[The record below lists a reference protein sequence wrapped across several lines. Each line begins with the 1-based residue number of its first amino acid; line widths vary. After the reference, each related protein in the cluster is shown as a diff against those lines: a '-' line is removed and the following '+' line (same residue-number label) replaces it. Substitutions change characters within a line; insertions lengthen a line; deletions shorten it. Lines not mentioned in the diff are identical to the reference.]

1 VLIHSTQRTPTPT
14 LRTHTQ
20 VWDIRTHKVL
30 QTFTDKT
37 QYRPENHFSATAFDS
52 TRRQLLTA
60 STHLK
65 PWPLRNRDV
74 ARSGSCHGSTVTAAL
89 YNPNFHQVHRGVG

>member
-1 VLIHSTQRTPTPT
+1 
-14 LRTHTQ
+14 
-20 VWDIRTHKVL
+20 VL